1 MTQKENFKKMRN
13 IFYDA
18 DEAEVIGETVTFA
31 RTHAFANLLRAMKDP
46 EYECFGFGEL
56 ADRIIRQVRFL
67 GQLTPDVDRAY
78 GSITVVYQDIETIE
92 LVKVIFIWAESE
104 EVLNRCA
111 YAKCAET
118 FSDTIRPNDEGP
130 LLRIIEMQV
139 DDAVMGDLA
148 TGTDIEPERVKI
160 ISAGRPYERIIESS
174 DDAED
179 VQSGMV
185 VTIDVSRDDTSD
197 PTKHVQ

>member
-1 MTQKENFKKMRN
+1 MRN

-46 EYECFGFGEL
+46 EYESFGFGEL

-67 GQLTPDVDRAY
+67 GRLTPDVTQVY
-78 GSITVVYQDIETIE
+78 GSITVVYDDIEIME

-118 FSDTIRPNDEGP
+118 FSDTIRPNNEGP
-130 LLRIIEMQV
+130 LLRVIEMRV
-139 DDAVMGDLA
+139 DDETLGGFAN
-148 TGTDIEPERVKI
+148 GTDLEPDRVKI
-160 ISAGRPYERIIESS
+160 ISAGRSYERIIESLHDA
-174 DDAED
+174 DDTE
-179 VQSGMV
+179 SGMAIS
-185 VTIDVSRDDTSD
+185 IDALTDGFGD